1 MSEDCGFPSFS
12 ASPQIQRKEKRR
24 EKKYAFS
31 CACVGIITF
40 MVRCSYD
47 LCQTPVG
54 VAV

>member
-1 MSEDCGFPSFS
+1 MPRPEIVGSHRSL
-12 ASPQIQRKEKRR
+12 RR
-24 EKKYAFS
+24 HKPGEKKKAFS
-31 CACVGIITF
+31 CACVGINTF